1 MALQANNSYLILKI
15 MALHL
20 ANRIVTDAMQI
31 SVVKSPQHLLV
42 IKTLTS
48 IMIVLEILQERVCNT
63 SVN

>member
-1 MALQANNSYLILKI
+1 

-63 SVN
+63 NVN